1 MSVKIEILDYKYGSD
16 NLVNVNQAS
25 SGLSSGWTALSYTG
39 ASWDGSGSGITYL
52 SNISSQS
59 LVIGG
64 TYNISFQITNYSG
77 TGDMG
82 FSTSSGVP
90 SAARF
95 ASNTN
100 GLQYFT
106 FIATGTSFPDLY
118 GRSSNTGN
126 ISSISITDASVIDWD
141 NSIVGELD
149 ITDHSDF
156 PLALTFQISDFKD
169 LTSTSG
175 DYSKTFKIP
184 ATKNNNNILKHLYIP
199 NISVDN
205 TVTDRKSCRILFNN
219 LYSLVGLIQ
228 VDGVGGYG
236 ETPSYYNCVFFGSN
250 LNWADKIQDTYMN
263 AIEWGNDGE
272 NLAYNKD
279 SIVATW
285 QHEDCNN
292 VSNSP
297 IVYPITSYGQ
307 YNELGDARTIQLLDT
322 ALTQSITNGS
332 TGYYGFNDDS
342 DSYGTPTPVADW
354 RPSVFV
360 KPTLD
365 KIFDQI
371 GDNAWSGY
379 TINSAFMETD
389 MFKKLVWLLPNF
401 KYNKPEQRELD
412 YSVKSNFENGV
423 SMTATGAGFT
433 PITEG
438 GIQMFV
444 EGSLSESDGDD
455 FWDGAGVETLDIQA
469 SNLTVTLNS
478 SFVDMTNNYV
488 TIEEYGNYRIS
499 LNGLKSKLARGFK
512 GGTSDRSIASIDT
525 RVIIEVQTVGQSS
538 WNILNSTG
546 TNTLD
551 VNTVVNSSSDA
562 NTEYEDIE
570 AVEINRYLNKGDK
583 IRLRLG
589 IRLFAGDTNQNF
601 LVYVFY
607 QSKSN
612 SNFNIELDSL
622 RVEYGQTYNLTDVM
636 NPDYKQIDFVK
647 GIAHAFNLQMT
658 TDESTKT
665 VNIEPFDSFYKPY
678 GDAIDWTH
686 KLDRSSETSDKWLES
701 DLKRT
706 LVFKYKGDDA
716 DAKIKFRGIN
726 YFHNIQDEFPYREIL
741 PNTFKKGDSTF
752 ENPFFAG
759 TYNAKDMASTG
770 AANIDTAFSACLWTE
785 NVSSN
790 DEGRPTK
797 GYDFSPRLLYWN
809 KYSPAGATV
818 GLNKIAQVQTWS
830 NVNKIIVAKSAV
842 PVTGLVLSNIYPQA
856 TMINADNTLYTDASG
871 STLGTYSPILS
882 YGNVWVRDYDDAT
895 GVYTELQSGSGLYD
909 TYYRNMFESI
919 KRSPRLRT
927 VSVSLGISDIVDL
940 DFTRL
945 VYIDG
950 VYWRINKVID
960 YKPNNN
966 KSTKV
971 ELIEWFTVGIFAATA
986 PIFGG
991 GLGLNNLDGS
1001 VNTDNNDWG
1010 L

>member
-39 ASWDGSGSGITYL
+39 ASWDGSGSGFTYL

-156 PLALTFQISDFKD
+156 PLALTFQILDFKD

-322 ALTQSITNGS
+322 NYGNGTGSSGAL
-332 TGYYGFNDDS
+332 GYYGFDDS
-342 DSYGTPTPVADW
+342 GVSFGTPTPVADW

-562 NTEYEDIE
+562 NTDYEDIE

-601 LVYVFY
+601 VVWVFY

-622 RVEYGQTYNLTDVM
+622 HVEYGQTYNLTDVM

-842 PVTGLVLSNIYPQA
+842 PVTGLILSNIYPQA
-856 TMINADNTLYTDASG
+856 TMINAD
-871 STLGTYSPILS
+871 STTSPILS

-966 KSTKV
+966 ESTKV